1 MPRGGAR
8 LRTDEGQMNQIGER
22 VRLRRDVLHDTQDAL
37 CARIATITHGQ
48 WNPAWQDISRIE
60 HGTRIVTDLEL
71 LALAQALD
79 CSPCWLLLG
88 GAASAD
94 LTIITE

>member
-8 LRTDEGQMNQIGER
+8 LRTHDAKLNQIAER
-22 VRLRRDVLHDTQDAL
+22 VGARRHALHLTQDAL
-37 CARIATITHGQ
+37 GAQIAQVTNSA

-60 HGTRIVTDLEL
+60 HGTRIVTDVEL

-79 CSPCWLLLG
+79 CSPCWLLTG
-88 GAASAD
+88 QG
-94 LTIITE
+94 